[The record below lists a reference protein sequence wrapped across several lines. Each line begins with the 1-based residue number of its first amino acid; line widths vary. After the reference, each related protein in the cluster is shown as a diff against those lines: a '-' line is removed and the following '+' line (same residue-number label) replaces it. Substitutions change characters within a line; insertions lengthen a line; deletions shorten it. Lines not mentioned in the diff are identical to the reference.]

1 MSPATARILEALPR
15 AWQERRPRLGQR
27 YLFQSK
33 LSARQR
39 FAELRASTA
48 ETPGSVDVAPIR
60 EGHKSA
66 DLSRTLRELYERH
79 GVSDEQLAALLGCAP
94 DDAARQRAAA
104 SALGVSDGAG
114 GSPPNGAECADEA
127 LVPAAPVVEKG
138 NPLDKVIRGV
148 AGVYLLA
155 LLGAVFYYKSTF
167 IQVLNVSP
175 LLSGY
180 GLVVVLYIS
189 SRFFFSAFYR
199 PSKDH
204 GLAPHV
210 AIVMPGLNEEAAI
223 ARSLRSLLELNYPA
237 DKLELVAVNDGSTD
251 NTLSE
256 MRKVAATAKG
266 RVRVISFAQNRGKR
280 AAMAAGIRATE
291 AEIVAFVDS
300 DSVLDPDSLRFLVQG
315 FHDRRVGAIC
325 GHAQVLNV
333 RENWTTKMQA
343 VRYFVAFS
351 VNKAAESVFNVVTC
365 CSGCFAAYRREA
377 IMPHLDWWQNQK
389 FLGRESTF
397 GDDRSLTNCVL
408 RDWRVKYEARAVS
421 HTIVPNNFRKFMRQQ
436 LRWKRSWTRES
447 LILARFIWK
456 KNPIAS
462 VCAYV
467 GMVLPLIAPIIAVH
481 AIFIIP
487 AAGGGAPVLYLMGV
501 YVMSVCYG
509 LYYAARRPRYDRLW
523 VYGIAFCFFYLAFLL
538 WLTYFAIATTRSASW
553 GTRSATA
560 GLTEAHF
567 VEAAW

>member
-291 AEIVAFVDS
+291 AEIVVFVDS

-377 IMPHLDWWQNQK
+377 IMPHLD
-389 FLGRESTF
+389 
-397 GDDRSLTNCVL
+397 
-408 RDWRVKYEARAVS
+408 
-421 HTIVPNNFRKFMRQQ
+421 
-436 LRWKRSWTRES
+436 
-447 LILARFIWK
+447 
-456 KNPIAS
+456 
-462 VCAYV
+462 
-467 GMVLPLIAPIIAVH
+467 
-481 AIFIIP
+481 
-487 AAGGGAPVLYLMGV
+487 
-501 YVMSVCYG
+501 
-509 LYYAARRPRYDRLW
+509 
-523 VYGIAFCFFYLAFLL
+523 
-538 WLTYFAIATTRSASW
+538 
-553 GTRSATA
+553 
-560 GLTEAHF
+560 
-567 VEAAW
+567 